1 MRNFIYI
8 SLLLLCPVFSFAQFS
23 INSGVNDIN
32 YSTPKGYEVGGITV
46 SGSDYFNPNTVKIL
60 SGLTV
65 GDEIQ
70 VPGDKVTK
78 AIKNLWDQKLFAD
91 VSIAATKIEGNKI
104 FLDIYIKEL
113 PRLSK
118 FKFVG
123 VKKPKQKDLR
133 EEIALIRGKVVN
145 DNLIMTTENQVK
157 RYFVNK
163 GYLDATANI
172 ILEEDTSIT
181 NNVIMIINVDIG
193 KRIKVK
199 KINFYGND
207 AIKSGKLKR
216 SFKNTKESRPYN
228 IFTTSKYIK
237 SGLDGD
243 LPLVIEKYNEKGF
256 RDAKIASDTVY
267 RADKKNRVIVDITVE
282 EGNRYYFRNIKWV
295 GNTIH
300 PTKRLDKILDVKK
313 GDVYNKKTLDSRL
326 FMNQNGRDVSSL
338 YLDDGYLFFQVNPV
352 EVKIEN
358 DSIDL
363 EMRIYEGKQARINR
377 VTIVGNDKTNDHV
390 IRRELRTLPGELFS
404 RSDIIRT
411 QRELAQLG
419 YFNPETMGVNPI
431 PNQENGTV
439 DIEYVV
445 EEKPSDQVELS
456 GGWGGGRVVGSL
468 GVSFNN
474 FSSRNIFKR
483 GAWRP
488 LPAGDGQRLSL
499 RAQST
504 GLGFQSYSMSFTE
517 PWLGGRKPNS
527 LSISLNHTNF
537 NNQQDGDLRQSIKSY
552 GASVGL
558 GRRLKFPDDFF
569 TFYQEVS
576 YQYYVLDNY
585 AILTGFGNGFAN
597 NLSFRHVLARNS
609 SGPSPIYPTTGS
621 STTLTL
627 QHTLPYSKMGL
638 FAPDTDYS
646 ALTPQERNKWVEYHK
661 WKFQTSWF
669 SALTG
674 GKRKLVLNTKAGFG
688 YLGTFNSE
696 LGVTPFER
704 FFVGGDGLTGF
715 NQFVAREIIALR
727 GFGAGDLSPTSGA
740 TVVTK
745 YTAELRYPFSLNPN
759 ATIYGLVF
767 GEAGNSWGS
776 FNGVN
781 PFEVYKSAG
790 VGIRIFMPMFGL
802 LGLDWGYRFDDIPG
816 RTDPNSRTEIHFS
829 IGGSINGW

>member
-1 MRNFIYI
+1 MKKQLYI
-8 SLLLLCPVFSFAQFS
+8 IFLLLVPFFGQAQFS
-23 INSGVNDIN
+23 INSGVSDID
-32 YSTPKGYEVGGITV
+32 YSAPKTYEIGGITV
-46 SGSDYFNPNTVKIL
+46 SGSDYFNPNTVKVI
-60 SGLTV
+60 SGLEV
-65 GDEIQ
+65 GKEIQ
-70 VPGDKVTK
+70 IPGDQVTK
-78 AIKNLWDQKLFAD
+78 AIKSLWDQKLFAD
-91 VSIAATKIEGNKI
+91 VSIAATKIEGNKV

-118 FKFVG
+118 FKFTG
-123 VKKPKQKDLR
+123 VKKSKQKDLR
-133 EEIALIRGKVVN
+133 EKIELIRGKVVTE
-145 DNLIMTTENQVK
+145 NLIMNTESKVRK
-157 RYFVNK
+157 YFIQK
-163 GYLDATANI
+163 GYLDAEAKVA
-172 ILEEDTSIT
+172 LEEDTSIA
-181 NNVIMIINVDIG
+181 NNVIMVINVDIG
-193 KRIKVK
+193 HRIKVK
-199 KINFYGND
+199 DINFIGNT

-216 SFKNTKESRPYN
+216 SFDDTKESRPYN
-228 IFTTSKYIK
+228 IFTTSKYIPNAFNK
-237 SGLDGD
+237 D
-243 LPLVIEKYNEKGF
+243 LPLIVEKYNEKGY
-256 RDAKIASDTVY
+256 RDAKIVSDTVY
-267 RADKKNRVIVDITVE
+267 RVAKKNRVSIDVTIE
-282 EGNRYYFRNIKWV
+282 EGNQYYFRNIKWV

-300 PTKRLDKILDVKK
+300 PTKTLQRILDINK
-313 GDVYNKKTLDSRL
+313 GDVYNKKTLESRL

-338 YLDDGYLFFQVNPV
+338 YLDDGYLFFQVNPI
-352 EVKIEN
+352 EVKVEN
-358 DSIDL
+358 DSIDF
-363 EMRIYEGKQARINR
+363 EMRIYEGKQARVNR
-377 VTIVGNDKTNDHV
+377 ITIVGNDKTNDHV
-390 IRRELRTLPGELFS
+390 IRREIRTLPGELFS

-419 YFNPETMGVNPI
+419 YFNPETMAVNPL

-474 FSSRNIFKR
+474 FSTRNMFKK
-483 GAWRP
+483 GSWRP
-488 LPAGDGQRLSL
+488 LPAGDGQKLAV

-504 GLGFQSYSMSFTE
+504 GLGYQAYSMSFTE

-527 LSISLNHTNF
+527 LSISLNHTNY
-537 NNQQDGDLRQSIKSY
+537 NNGSDGDLRQSIKSY
-552 GASVGL
+552 GVSVGL

-585 AILTGFGNGFAN
+585 AILSGFGDGFAN
-597 NLSFRHVLARNS
+597 NLSFRHVLSRNS
-609 SGPSPIYPTTGS
+609 SGPNPIYPTTGA

-627 QHTLPYSKMGL
+627 QHTLPYSMFWDKN
-638 FAPDTDYS
+638 TDYDNLS
-646 ALTPQERNKWVEYHK
+646 PQQKNKWVEYHK

-669 SALTG
+669 SSLAG
-674 GKRKLVLNTKAGFG
+674 NKRKLVLNTKAGFG
-688 YLGTFNSE
+688 YLGNFNSK
-696 LGVTPFER
+696 LGTTPFER

-727 GFGAGDLSPTSGA
+727 GFGAGDLSPTTGA
-740 TVVTK
+740 TFVTK

-767 GEAGNSWGS
+767 GEAGNSWDT
-776 FNGVN
+776 FRNVN

-816 RTDPNSRTEIHFS
+816 RTDPNSHTQIHFS
-829 IGGSINGW
+829 IGGNINGW